1 MTKNVRGLLFVLLSS
16 VFFGSY
22 GVWSRLIG
30 EDFGVFFQG
39 YTRAIIVILIL
50 IPIGLFSGS
59 FKKVKKQDRI
69 WFGVMVLFGMFTQA
83 PIFYAYNHMDIG
95 TAILLFYA
103 SMLVTMYIVGF
114 TFLREKLNWVKAIS
128 LVLAI
133 IGLLFTFNISLHRFA
148 VLAALMAIANGIA
161 SGGEVAFTKKVSDGY
176 STIQISVYVWLGI
189 VVSNVIVSLLIG
201 EAQVSPALTAPWIYQ
216 IGYAI
221 SGLLAFYFI
230 IEGLR
235 LIESSIGGLAGL
247 TEIIFGIAF
256 GYFIF
261 HELFTPTTLIGMI
274 LILAAAAAPH
284 MKDLYSRK

>member
-1 MTKNVRGLLFVLLSS
+1 MTKNLRGLLFVLISS

-30 EDFGVFFQG
+30 KDFGVFFQG

-50 IPIGLFSGS
+50 IPIGMMLGS
-59 FKKVKKQDRI
+59 FKKVEKRDRI
-69 WFGVMVLFGMFTQA
+69 WFAVMVLFGMFTQA

-103 SMLVTMYIVGF
+103 SMLVTMYVVGF
-114 TFLREKLNWVKAIS
+114 TFLREKLTWIKVVS

-133 IGLLFTFNISLHRFA
+133 AGLLFTFNISLHRFA
-148 VLAALMAIANGIA
+148 LLAALMAIANGIA
-161 SGGEVAFTKKVSDGY
+161 SGGEVAFTKKVSEGY
-176 STIQISVYVWLGI
+176 STIQISVYVWFGI

-201 EAQVSPALTAPWIYQ
+201 EPQNLPALTTPWIYQ

-221 SGLLAFYFI
+221 SGLLAFYFV

-235 LIESSIGGLAGL
+235 HIESSIGGLAGL
-247 TEIIFGIAF
+247 TEIVFGIAF
-256 GYFIF
+256 GYFMF
-261 HELFTPTTLIGMI
+261 QELFTPTTLIGMI
-274 LILAAAAAPH
+274 LILTAAAAPH
-284 MKDLYSRK
+284 LHDLYVKK